1 VVVVRLFED
10 DLVFF
15 LGVDC
20 LFYVCYVS
28 IFLVILVIVAVLW
41 LVFVRSCIGRWWLL
55 WLG

>member
-1 VVVVRLFED
+1 VLIVVIVCLFED

-28 IFLVILVIVAVLW
+28 IFLVILVIVAVVLREW
-41 LVFVRSCIGRWWLL
+41 VVLVVE
-55 WLG
+55 